1 MTISVYGLP
10 FSTYS
15 CTVLMTCIEKGA
27 PFELDAAGLSPISG
41 ARKRP
46 HIERHP
52 FGRIPAIQDGDF
64 TLYETSAICRYI
76 DEKFDGP
83 SLVPAGLPDRA
94 KMEQW
99 ISVINCYIDENFI
112 RRFVL
117 QYAFPRGEN
126 GHPDRAAI
134 DSAIPAIRRY
144 MRILNT
150 NYGRAGYLVAGS
162 LSLADLFLAPILFYL
177 ERTPEGPG
185 LLARAPNVRRGL
197 EVISKRASFAKIL
210 GPMEVDWS

>member
-1 MTISVYGLP
+1 MTIRVYGLP
-10 FSTYS
+10 FSTYT

-27 PFELDAAGLSPISG
+27 SFELDATGLSPISG

-52 FGRIPAIQDGDF
+52 FGRIPAIEDGDF
-64 TLYETSAICRYI
+64 TLYETSAICRYL
-76 DEKFDGP
+76 DGKFDGP
-83 SLVPAGLPDRA
+83 SLVPAALRDRA
-94 KMEQW
+94 RMEQW
-99 ISVINCYIDENFI
+99 ISAINCYIDESLI

-126 GHPDRAAI
+126 GRPDRAAI
-134 DSAIPAIRRY
+134 DSAIPAIRRNL
-144 MRILNT
+144 RILDS
-150 NYGRAGYLVAGS
+150 NYGKAGYLVAES

-185 LLARAPNVRRGL
+185 LLARVPNVRRGL

-210 GPMEVDWS
+210 GPMKVDWS